1 MLWHHHG
8 VIRAVRLRVPLLA
21 LLVVSLRADSLD
33 DFYQRVIRER
43 NIPSMTV
50 AIVKD
55 GKLVRVGAYGTA
67 DLERGTPARPD
78 TVYKI
83 GSVSKQFIAAGIMLL
98 AQDGRLSVEDPV
110 SKYIPTVPASW
121 KAITLR
127 HLLTHSSGLV
137 REAPGFAEN
146 TPQPDLDVIKSA
158 FATPLQWKP
167 GDKYDYSNLGYYTL
181 AEVIHVVS
189 NKAWDRFLEEKI
201 FAPLGM
207 TSTRTTG
214 ADRARVPGYLWMDGR
229 HTKAEDWVA
238 VRPSGAFVST
248 VLDMAKWESALQDDR
263 ILTPASKALMW
274 TPVKFNDGGSF
285 PYGFG
290 WELDDFPPGGFTTG
304 VRLARH
310 EGTIPGFRG
319 VIAHFPDHRLGVIAL
334 TNLDRAQVD
343 SLVAGAAIQFVPDLR
358 PAALRRWTAAQLP

>member
-1 MLWHHHG
+1 MLWHHRG
-8 VIRAVRLRVPLLA
+8 VKRVVRLCLPLLA
-21 LLVVSLRADSLD
+21 LLVISLRADSLD
-33 DFYQRVIRER
+33 DFYQRVIKER

-50 AIVKD
+50 AVVKD

-67 DLERGTPARPD
+67 DLERGTPARPE

-98 AQDGRLSVEDPV
+98 VQDGRLSVDDPV
-110 SKYIPTVPASW
+110 SKYIPAAPASW

-146 TPQPDLDVIKSA
+146 KPQPDLDVIRSA

-189 NKAWDRFLEEKI
+189 NKAWDRFLDEKI

-214 ADRARVPGYLWMDGR
+214 ADRTRVPGYVWTDGR

-248 VLDMAKWESALQDDR
+248 VLDMAKWEAALQDDR

-343 SLVAGAAIQFVPDLR
+343 SLVAGAAVQFVPDLR
-358 PAALRRWTAAQLP
+358 SAASRRWTAAQLP